1 MPHPS
6 EFRNAILNIETLSST
21 PGVLAKAAR
30 LVQDPHVSTHAICD
44 LVRNDGPLTADIIRI
59 SNSILY
65 KTGMAHT
72 NLPSAVAA
80 IGLREVLRAINLSLS
95 RQMFA
100 RDLASY
106 GITARDYF
114 LTSIRTALFMEAIAR
129 NIGLNGQ
136 DAHMIGVLHA
146 IGRVLINQILE
157 DFRCSIYWDEKMPIS
172 KWEVES
178 VGFNY
183 AEAGAILLQKWQF
196 AEEICHA
203 IQHQL
208 DPENE
213 TDQLSLLGVL
223 QFSLR
228 FLPQSGLGANRA
240 AVDDKDPFLT
250 RSHIAHGNAIQIQQ
264 EAEDSLEA
272 IQTSLG
278 IKSP

>member
-1 MPHPS
+1 MPNPS
-6 EFRNAILNIETLSST
+6 EFRKAILNIEALSST
-21 PGVLAKAAR
+21 PDVLAKAAR
-30 LVQDPHVSTHAICD
+30 LVQDPNVSTHALCE

-59 SNSILY
+59 SNSVLY

-114 LTSIRTALFMEAIAR
+114 STSVRTALFMEAIAQ

-136 DAHMIGVLHA
+136 DAHMVGVLHA

-157 DFRCSIYWDEKMPIS
+157 DFRCSIYWDEKMPIAQ
-172 KWEVES
+172 WEVES

-183 AEAGAILLQKWQF
+183 AEAGVILLEKWQF

-203 IQHQL
+203 IHHQL

-213 TDQLSLLGVL
+213 TDQSSLLGVL

-228 FLPQSGLGANRA
+228 ILPQSGLGANLP
-240 AVDDKDPFLT
+240 AVDQNDPFIVQN
-250 RSHIAHGNAIQIQQ
+250 HIGYATAVQILKGT
-264 EAEDSLEA
+264 EESLEN

-278 IKSP
+278 IKSS